1 MPGGGVLVI
10 LTLLLASG
18 SVAAQSPPATNRSA
32 GSLPGGGPPAE
43 PQEAPPT
50 PPHDAQVPVSQE
62 APPEGETAERAA
74 GPVERFLPRL
84 DLFFP
89 EGDLDLRINRLVNK
103 VFFEGQVKYNFVNGD
118 ITAFLRYRYYGFKRT
133 TQLAV
138 FDAVTFSRIEKLS
151 NNFDRTRGFLLFEE
165 WPHNYN
171 YRTFA
176 LAEVDRIFSARR
188 DLQLT
193 TSRTNTWVRVGYQVG
208 SRGDSRSEAIVGESR
223 ARTTALFTAIREIGP
238 NQAGF
243 TGALTYGFKLGLGD
257 FDYLKLEVE
266 ALKRFDVTRDTFL
279 VGRVHAG
286 SFPVK
291 ARSPSAGLLPED
303 RFAIP
308 LSEFFTLGGRD
319 DLKGVSSNLTGTEET
334 YTTWEYFFPWFL
346 GAHRDLLG
354 LQWQNWY
361 WVLYAGVGTIGFDR
375 KVLTDFGTYIPDS
388 GLGFES
394 SVRLGKYRF
403 FLAGVVARPL
413 KGSHKVEAR
422 VSVKSYR

>member
-1 MPGGGVLVI
+1 MPATSPLRLARDARRRRMPGWGVPVV

-18 SVAAQSPPATNRSA
+18 RAAAQ
-32 GSLPGGGPPAE
+32 G
-43 PQEAPPT
+43 
-50 PPHDAQVPVSQE
+50 PVSQE

-74 GPVERFLPRL
+74 GPVERFLPKL

-103 VFFEGQVKYNFVNGD
+103 VFFEGQIKYNFVRGD

-266 ALKRFDVTRDTFL
+266 ALKRFDVTKNTFL
-279 VGRVHAG
+279 IGRVHAG

-291 ARSPSAGLLPED
+291 ARSRSAGPLPED

-319 DLKGVSSNLTGTEET
+319 DLKGVSSNLTGTEEI

-361 WVLYAGVGTIGFDR
+361 WVLYTGVGTIGFDR